1 MEYFMDEME
10 DWELL
15 ELFSSLQYSDR
26 NGWEQARNIMWVIA
40 QTNSK
45 KQLELQDIMKFSWE
59 DNTKSHDIE
68 MTNNDISK
76 LKSMAERYMKNIQ
89 NNNNGSTT

>member
-1 MEYFMDEME
+1 MEYFMDNME

-15 ELFSSLQYSDR
+15 ELFASLQYSDR

-45 KQLELQDIMKFSWE
+45 KKLELQDIMKFSWE
-59 DNTKSHDIE
+59 EHSKDDIE
-68 MTNNDISK
+68 ISNDDVSR
-76 LKSMAERYMKNIQ
+76 LKSMADNYMKNIQ